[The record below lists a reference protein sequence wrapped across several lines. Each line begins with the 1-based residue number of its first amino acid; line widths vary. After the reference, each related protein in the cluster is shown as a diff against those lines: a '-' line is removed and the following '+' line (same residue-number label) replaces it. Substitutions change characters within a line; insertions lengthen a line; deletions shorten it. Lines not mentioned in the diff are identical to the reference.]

1 MTENQK
7 YSEIL
12 EWIGELLKIKND
24 EIAILKY
31 QVKDLTDRLLEAERF
46 SCNKKFEKIETR

>member
-31 QVKDLTDRLLEAERF
+31 QVKDLTDRLLDAERF